1 MGRDPRQAFRLRS
14 RPIGVSAR
22 RRIDETGHLTHTT
35 DQLGVE
41 YGSDMAATTTREL
54 YLETGLA
61 VLADSGYSA
70 LKLAEVCKRLGV
82 TSGSFYHFFKNWS
95 DYTSQVITHW
105 YDSRTEAELAAAR
118 TEPDMSRRVDD
129 LVQSAL
135 GLPHDAESAIRT
147 WAAMDP
153 EVCKVQEAADRAR
166 YDAAL
171 ELLDDRVAAH
181 RYANWALY
189 LLTGYEQTTLP
200 QDKEAL
206 KWAADQFTAALE
218 REARRSRAERTT
230 VDGQPSADVRL

>member
-1 MGRDPRQAFRLRS
+1 
-14 RPIGVSAR
+14 
-22 RRIDETGHLTHTT
+22 
-35 DQLGVE
+35 
-41 YGSDMAATTTREL
+41 MAATTTREL